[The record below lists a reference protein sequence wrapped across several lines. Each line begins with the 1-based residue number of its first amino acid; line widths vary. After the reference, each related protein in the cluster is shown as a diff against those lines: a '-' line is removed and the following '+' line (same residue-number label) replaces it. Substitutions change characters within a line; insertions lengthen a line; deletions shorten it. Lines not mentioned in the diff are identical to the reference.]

1 MQSISD
7 PTETLDATLGMATGL
22 ADTMSKHFKE
32 VAIEMAGMSFDEFD
46 RRAEFVG
53 ELIEAR
59 TLDRVVEIEANYL
72 KCAHRAFSQRILRLL
87 DLYAAI
93 GQDMTK
99 PIAGTHFSGI
109 A

>member
-1 MQSISD
+1 MQSISG
-7 PTETLDATLGMATGL
+7 PTGTLDATLGMATGL
-22 ADTMSKHFKE
+22 ADTMSKHLKE
-32 VAIEMAGMSFDEFD
+32 VAVEMAGMSFDEFD
-46 RRAEFVG
+46 RRAELVG

-59 TLDRVVEIEANYL
+59 TLDRVVEIETAYL

-93 GQDMTK
+93 GRDMTK
-99 PIAGTHFSGI
+99 PITGTQLSGI